1 MNLQNIGKM
10 TAIIPIIDFPRHAT
24 NISEMIKTAQEINL
38 ELILVLDS
46 QPQSIFEEAISAI
59 DSLGAKALV
68 VEVNSRNPGGARNT
82 GLSLAKTEWV
92 VFWDCDDLPYAS
104 SMLKLVMQ
112 SEGNGTQVVIG
123 NYEEEELRSGKIKS
137 RSVITKFWKI
147 DVGLNPGIWRFAFKR
162 DLIGSTRFPDLKMG
176 EDQVFLQ
183 RIFAKSPKVQI
194 YNEIV
199 YRYRLGVP
207 NQLTSNRHE
216 MSDLISSNV
225 ITKRELNEQ
234 SIYKD
239 TVIAM
244 LIRQLLTLSKVP
256 NFKVRSRLVYFFG
269 AVVYLTKKPIVIF
282 RLVNLHRVKMDRKES
297 QRKR

>member
-1 MNLQNIGKM
+1 MNLQNVGKM

-24 NISEMIKTAQEINL
+24 NISIIIKNAQEINL
-38 ELILVLDS
+38 DLVLVLDS
-46 QPQSIFEEAISAI
+46 QPQSIFEQTVSTI
-59 DSLGAKALV
+59 DSLGANAVV
-68 VEVNSRNPGGARNT
+68 VEVNSRNPGGARNM

-92 VFWDCDDLPYAS
+92 VFWDCDDMPYAAN
-104 SMLKLVMQ
+104 MLKMIMRADG
-112 SEGNGTQVVIG
+112 SGTQVVIG

-137 RSVITKFWKI
+137 TSDISKFWKI

-183 RIFAKSPKVQI
+183 RILAKSPKVQI

-216 MSDLISSNV
+216 MSDLIFSNV

-239 TVIAM
+239 TVITM

-256 NFKVRSRLVYFFG
+256 SFKVRYRLVYFFG

-282 RLVNLHRVKMDRKES
+282 RFVNLHRVRMDRKES
-297 QRKR
+297 LRKR

>member
-1 MNLQNIGKM
+1 MNLQNVGKM
-10 TAIIPIIDFPRHAT
+10 TAIIPIIDFPRHAA
-24 NISEMIKTAQEINL
+24 NISSIIKNAQEINL
-38 ELILVLDS
+38 DLVLVLDS
-46 QPQSIFEEAISAI
+46 QPHSIFEQAVSAT
-59 DSLGAKALV
+59 DSLGANAVV
-68 VEVNSRNPGGARNT
+68 VEVNSRNPGGARNM
-82 GLSLAKTEWV
+82 GLSLAKTEWI
-92 VFWDCDDLPYAS
+92 VFWDCDDIPYAAN
-104 SMLKLVMQ
+104 MLKMIMRADG
-112 SEGNGTQVVIG
+112 SGTQVVIG

-137 RSVITKFWKI
+137 TSAISKFWKI

-162 DLIGSTRFPDLKMG
+162 ELIGSTRFPDLKMG

-183 RIFAKSPKVQI
+183 RILAKSPKVQI
-194 YNEIV
+194 YNDIV

-234 SIYKD
+234 SIFKD

-256 NFKVRSRLVYFFG
+256 NFKVRYRLVYFFG

-282 RLVNLHRVKMDRKES
+282 RFVNLLRARMDRKES
-297 QRKR
+297 LRKR

>member
-10 TAIIPIIDFPRHAT
+10 TAIIPIIDFPRHAA
-24 NISEMIKTAQEINL
+24 NIFTIIKNAQEINL
-38 ELILVLDS
+38 ELVLVLDS
-46 QPQSIFEEAISAI
+46 QSQSVFKQAVSAI
-59 DSLGAKALV
+59 DSLGANAVV

-92 VFWDCDDLPYAS
+92 VFWDCDDMPYAANT
-104 SMLKLVMQ
+104 LKMIMQ
-112 SEGNGTQVVIG
+112 SEGNGAQVVIG

-137 RSVITKFWKI
+137 TSTVSKFWKI

-162 DLIGSTRFPDLKMG
+162 DLIGSTRFPDLNMG

-183 RIFAKSPKVQI
+183 RILAKSPKVQI

-216 MSDLISSNV
+216 MSDLVSSNV
-225 ITKRELNEQ
+225 ITKKELNEQ

-239 TVIAM
+239 TVISM

-256 NFKVRSRLVYFFG
+256 NFKIRSRLVFFFG
-269 AVVYLTKKPIVIF
+269 AVVYLTKKPIVML
-282 RLVNLHRVKMDRKES
+282 RLVNLHRVRMERKES

>member
-1 MNLQNIGKM
+1 M

-24 NISEMIKTAQEINL
+24 NISIIIKNAQEINL
-38 ELILVLDS
+38 DLVLVLDS
-46 QPQSIFEEAISAI
+46 QPQSIFEQTVSTI
-59 DSLGAKALV
+59 DSLGANAVV
-68 VEVNSRNPGGARNT
+68 VEVNSRNPGGARNM

-92 VFWDCDDLPYAS
+92 VFWDCDDMPYAAN
-104 SMLKLVMQ
+104 MLKMIMRADG
-112 SEGNGTQVVIG
+112 SGTQVVIG

-137 RSVITKFWKI
+137 TSDISKFWKI

-183 RIFAKSPKVQI
+183 RILAKSPKVQI

-216 MSDLISSNV
+216 MSDLIFSNV

-239 TVIAM
+239 TVITM

-256 NFKVRSRLVYFFG
+256 SFKVRYRLVYFFG

-282 RLVNLHRVKMDRKES
+282 RFVNLHRVRMDRKES
-297 QRKR
+297 LRKR